1 MVYWDYYGKTR
12 ENYDSMIASTK
23 KLSREVWFA
32 GGAWIWGGVTPHYS
46 YSKLRNS
53 LAVPACI
60 DGGVKNAIFTMW
72 GDDGA
77 ECPYYAALAML
88 MHAAAVAEGLGEAE
102 TKARFREITGAE
114 YDAFRELE
122 LPNFIYGENITV
134 GSANYSKN
142 HLYDDPFLGIVSKNT
157 NEKVNP
163 AIYADYAK
171 KLHSRAIENPGFA
184 FLFETAAA
192 LCECLEIKFDLAERT
207 RAAYVGGNKA
217 ALRALAEGD
226 YTELSARLERFY
238 AAFRKQ
244 WYTVNKTY
252 GFEIQDIHLGGL
264 MQRIKSCRERL
275 IEYANGEIAEI
286 AELAEQVFPHPD
298 GNVPYKRTASA
309 CVF

>member
-1 MVYWDYYGKTR
+1 M
-12 ENYDSMIASTK
+12 
-23 KLSREVWFA
+23 
-32 GGAWIWGGVTPHYS
+32 PHHS
-46 YSKLRNS
+46 YSTFRNS

-60 DGGVKNAIFTMW
+60 EGGVKNAIFTMW
-72 GDDGA
+72 GDDGG
-77 ECPYYAALAML
+77 ECPYYSALAML
-88 MHAAAVAEGLGEAE
+88 MHAAATAEGLTEE
-102 TKARFREITGAE
+102 EMKARFREITGAE

-122 LPNFIYGENITV
+122 LPDFIYGENITV

-142 HLYDDPFLGIVSKNT
+142 RLYDDPFLGIVSTNA
-157 NEKVNP
+157 NEKINP

-171 KLHSRAIENPGFA
+171 KLRSRAIENPDFA

-192 LCECLEIKFDLAERT
+192 LCECLEIKIDLPERT
-207 RAAYVGGNKA
+207 RAAYAPGDKEA
-217 ALRALAEGD
+217 IRSLAEGD
-226 YTELSARLERFY
+226 YTEFLARLERFY

-252 GFEIQDIHLGGL
+252 GFEIQDIRLGGL

-275 IEYANGEIAEI
+275 LEYAGGEITEI
-286 AELAEQVFPHPD
+286 AELAEEVFPYPD